1 MPPWL
6 RSKYQRPR
14 LKVHGAWA
22 FGFCLNI
29 FVMDDPSRHDSS
41 AIIEILAITIEDDP
55 GLEFTCLFWDLEYF
69 EFWPPK
75 KCIYIGGILRVLGYA
90 ISNQH
95 QVMRRCDEEGEPRPT
110 VALINESWC

>member
-75 KCIYIGGILRVLGYA
+75 KMHLHWWNIKSSGLCNFKPASGYA
-90 ISNQH
+90 P
-95 QVMRRCDEEGEPRPT
+95 M
-110 VALINESWC
+110 